1 MQLEFSKIININ
13 NILVKNRS
21 TTYSFTNQYTLQ
33 KSEDG
38 ETWIDFYKGQTT
50 NYTALS
56 TWTMFSG
63 NVMIPKYLR
72 IQSTGTYGKGYACIG
87 YLTINANLV
96 AKIKL

>member
-33 KSEDG
+33 KSFDG
-38 ETWIDFYKGQTT
+38 TNWTDFYKGKTT

-63 NVMIPKYLR
+63 SVMIPKYLR
-72 IQSTGTYGKGYACIG
+72 IQSTGTYGEGYACIG
-87 YLTINANLV
+87 FLTIDANLV
-96 AKIKL
+96 CTIKI